1 MKILNSKEFKQLLN
15 SGAAN
20 LSNNYQEIDALNVFP
35 VPDGDTGTN
44 MSMTFTTGVNE
55 AIYYDSDSVGEI
67 AKVLSKGLL
76 MGARGNSGVILSQI
90 FRGFYQAIENNKNLN
105 ALDFARAFEN
115 GTALA
120 YKAVMRPVEG
130 TILTVIRES
139 SWYANKY
146 IENNPDIDIIQYME
160 KLIEFAKDSLDHTP
174 ELLPVLKEVGVV
186 DSGGSGLLL
195 ILEGFLASLYNK
207 PIEYLTNNDQI
218 VSKVTDISHDEFGYC
233 TEFIIK
239 LEKENID
246 TFSEV
251 LLRKN
256 LEKIGN
262 SIVVVQDE
270 DLVKVHVHTL
280 TPGDALN
287 LGQRN
292 GEFLKLKIENM
303 QQQHDNIVNNEN
315 KQTKEETKEYGMISV
330 GFGNGLINLLKE
342 YRCDYVVT
350 GGQTNNPSTEDFVE
364 AINNVNAR
372 NIFILPNNS
381 NIILAAKQAG
391 ELIEDK
397 NIIVI
402 ETKTIIQGLR
412 VLLSYNDQDTIDN
425 NILEMNK
432 AMTLVNTASVTYAI
446 KDTNIDGTNINQ
458 GDYIGIYE
466 KSIIVSNIDNL
477 IVYKTIIDEL
487 LKKDNPEI
495 ITIISGQDALDSE
508 IDYIKNYINSVS
520 NIEIE
525 YFKGDQPV
533 YRFILGIE

>member
-218 VSKVTDISHDEFGYC
+218 VSKVTDISHDEFLYC